1 MAAKKKITLKDIA
14 NRLETLQDRNA
25 KKSVPIP
32 KRMGAGDPNYI
43 KNMIA
48 AGKARRAQLPKT
60 TAKDNSYV
68 DRMYGPIAN
77 SAE

>member
-48 AGKARRAQLPKT
+48 AGKARRAQLPNT
-60 TAKDNSYV
+60 TANDNSYV
-68 DRMYGPIAN
+68 DRMYGPIAG
-77 SAE
+77 SGK

>member
-48 AGKARRAQLPKT
+48 TGKARRAQLPKT
-60 TAKDNSYV
+60 TANDNSYV
-68 DRMYGPIAN
+68 DRMYGPIAG
-77 SAE
+77 SGK